1 MIVRQRRVQERF
13 ALSVVLVVGQISI
26 AVFYLFPGFL
36 APARPTTTVVV
47 AALGS
52 MGPIWTVWFGLT
64 GLGLLAALATHRLL
78 HVAHAAT
85 ASSWLGFAF
94 ALVVGAVATGGTYL
108 LPASSLLLGA
118 VNLVVASS
126 YSRDE
131 GRGSPE

>member
-1 MIVRQRRVQERF
+1 MIVRQRKVQERF

-47 AALGS
+47 VALGAV
-52 MGPIWTVWFGLT
+52 GPIWTAWFGLT
-64 GLGLLAALATHRLL
+64 GLGLFAALIAHRLL

-85 ASSWLGFAF
+85 ASSWLGFGF

-108 LPASSLLLGA
+108 LPAASLLLGA
-118 VNLVVASS
+118 VNLVVAAS

-131 GRGSPE
+131 GRGRPE